1 MGIPPRRLLG
11 WEPASRS
18 WIEDGITHT
27 RSEPEWDEID
37 QTIVTE
43 WQRLNER
50 LCPQCRRPLSLHKA
64 EVAECSEAADPN
76 EAASANYGVA
86 YLTCP
91 ATLALDRAQAAM
103 EQADAAAR
111 AQHLHPDRART
122 WMTWRTDEGP
132 PVFPDDN

>member
-18 WIEDGITHT
+18 WTEDGITHT

-43 WQRLNER
+43 WLRLNER

-64 EVAECSEAADPN
+64 EVAECADAPDPTV
-76 EAASANYGVA
+76 AASTNYGA
-86 YLTCP
+86 AFLTCP
-91 ATLALDRAQAAM
+91 ATIALDQAQANV
-103 EQADAAAR
+103 EKADEPQR
-111 AQHLHPDRART
+111 RQGLHPERARN
-122 WMTWRTDEGP
+122 WLTWRSDEGQP
-132 PVFPDDN
+132 TFDD